1 MIIHNPKV
9 SGSLF
14 FPADSSGNQ
23 IILKVENGTLQTIQ
37 VDSSGA
43 DTGVTPKSDFSGS
56 FTGSFIGDGSNLT
69 GIAASTFNIDLLDAG
84 TIVGDD
90 KRKVLLLVV

>member
-23 IILKVENGTLQTIQ
+23 IILKVDNGTLQTIQ

-56 FTGSFIGDGSNLT
+56 FTGSFVGDGSGLT
-69 GIAASTFNIDLLDAG
+69 GLPTSLNFIE
-84 TIVGDD
+84 
-90 KRKVLLLVV
+90 KE